1 MSYQSLLFDVAGAD
15 DQLLK
20 RSTLVDRIRFTA
32 IGALILLT
40 SASTWGALS
49 YALIYIFL
57 PKEELTWV
65 DWGIGYPVAIIIGGC
80 GSLMILNFM
89 RFIVSSSG
97 YGDGTSNIR
106 WAEIKNSGFVLLMPI
121 LIAGCLTAPV
131 AVLLLHDQ
139 IVSHLSS
146 NQRNEIAQATKRVE
160 DQYRAELD
168 QAYFAQAEI
177 KSKTDALQTKI
188 QSLGKP
194 VAQSSAS
201 SAVQPSTNGG
211 RPPVFLN
218 GQDIERSNLESKM
231 RVMQSELNRQRNEV
245 LELRAKI
252 KQESLKYEEE
262 IKKDDSL
269 VNETLNAFEVYKPL
283 VFLIGLF
290 MLLIHTAPI
299 LMKLL
304 WAKGPY
310 EFLSEY
316 QEKITVT
323 KYGVQP
329 KAQEITNAGTTYSVD
344 RYTIAEKILKHEKT
358 KYEQNR
364 KQIQEKW
371 KSCSQ
376 A

>member
-20 RSTLVDRIRFTA
+20 RSTLADRIRFTA

-40 SASTWGALS
+40 SASTWGVLS

-89 RFIVSSSG
+89 RFIVSSFG

-106 WAEIKNSGFVLLMPI
+106 WSEIKNSGFVLLMPI

-146 NQRNEIAQATKRVE
+146 NQRNEIAEATRRVE
-160 DQYRAELD
+160 DQHRAELD
-168 QAYFAQAEI
+168 QVYFAQAEI
-177 KSKTDALQTKI
+177 KSKTDALQSKI

-194 VAQSSAS
+194 VVQSPAPSAIQS
-201 SAVQPSTNGG
+201 PINAGRQPI
-211 RPPVFLN
+211 FLN
-218 GQDIERSNLESKM
+218 SQDVERSNLESKM
-231 RVMQSELNRQRNEV
+231 RVLQSELNRQRNEV

-269 VNETLNAFEVYKPL
+269 VNETLNAFEIYKPL

-310 EFLSEY
+310 EFLFEF
-316 QEKITVT
+316 QEIITVT
-323 KYGVQP
+323 KYGIQP
-329 KAQEITNAGTTYSVD
+329 KAQEFTNAGTIYSVD
-344 RYTIAEKILKHEKT
+344 RYTIAEKILKHEKS
-358 KYEQNR
+358 KHDQIR

-371 KSCSQ
+371 KSCTQ
-376 A
+376 T